1 MKLSDQ
7 QFDASLRHMN
17 SLTSAWL
24 ISATPD
30 DRVEQLARRQE
41 HVDEAIAWLV
51 DVLGGDELVRR
62 VREVERKATQG
73 QL

>member
-1 MKLSDQ
+1 MTDA
-7 QFDASLRHMN
+7 QFDASLRHMH
-17 SLTSAWL
+17 SLTASWL

-30 DRVEQLARRQE
+30 DRVQLLARRQE

-51 DVLGGDELVRR
+51 DMLGGDELVRR
-62 VREVERKATQG
+62 VREVERKAKQG